1 MDHPINSQE
10 LVATATRASEAPRIY
25 DSKFMESSNYSK
37 LIGCSIHGAIRVEP
51 MALKIINTPEFQ
63 RMRFIKQ
70 LGLCYQVYPAATHT
84 RFEHSIGVYHLA
96 GRVLEKIRQKY
107 PKKEYFIPEL
117 GKQRK
122 LTDKIVECIK
132 IAGLCHDIGHGPFSH
147 IFDDIL
153 LRDMKH
159 PNKEHEV
166 RSCLIVELLCER
178 ELGLKKKYINLIK
191 SVISPQKH
199 NTGVLYQIVANQL
212 NGIDVDKFD
221 YLIRDA
227 KHLGLQIG
235 FDPNRL
241 INEFIIDADNNI
253 AYPKHCSVNV
263 FEMFYGR
270 YMMHKKV
277 YSHKTVKLIESMLSD
292 LFIKVD
298 PIFKISESVKDMK
311 KFCELVDDTIS
322 HYIDIIIEPPKFL
335 KAELTESEHKAIK
348 DAYDIYHRIHCRNL
362 YQQVVELPE
371 DAEIYFEEF
380 LTDFTKI
387 HPEITR
393 NDFDISKT
401 KVGFV
406 SGNKPDP
413 FENIYF
419 YDKKENNSSFRLD
432 KSYISSLINNNIQET
447 HTHLICKKRD
457 LTATVLA
464 AYKNFALQKIKK

>member
-1 MDHPINSQE
+1 
-10 LVATATRASEAPRIY
+10 
-25 DSKFMESSNYSK
+25 MEINYSK

-70 LGLCYQVYPAATHT
+70 LGMCYQVYPAATHT

-96 GRVLEKIRQKY
+96 GRILEKIQQKY
-107 PKKEYFIPEL
+107 PDKEYYILEL
-117 GKQRK
+117 GKTQK
-122 LTDKIVECIK
+122 LTDKIIECIK
-132 IAGLCHDIGHGPFSH
+132 IAALCHDIGHGPFSH

-153 LRDMKH
+153 LKDMDH
-159 PNKEHEV
+159 PNKDHEI
-166 RSCLIVELLCER
+166 RSCLIVEMLCQR
-178 ELGLKKKYINLIK
+178 ELKLELEYINFIK
-191 SVISPQKH
+191 SIISPEKH
-199 NTGVLYQIVANQL
+199 HTGVLYQIVANQL

-277 YSHKTVKLIESMLSD
+277 YSHKTVKLVESMLSD
-292 LFIKVD
+292 LYIKID
-298 PIFKISESVKDMK
+298 PIFKISESVKDMN
-311 KFCELVDDTIS
+311 KFCELVDDTIF
-322 HYIDIIIEPPKFL
+322 HYIDIIMNPPPFL
-335 KAELTESEHKAIK
+335 KTDLTVDQYSAISE
-348 DAYDIYHRIHCRNL
+348 AYKIYHRVHCRNL
-362 YQQVVELPE
+362 YQQVVEINE
-371 DAEIYFEEF
+371 DAEEYFETF
-380 LTDFTKI
+380 LKDFIVKNPNTS
-387 HPEITR
+387 R

-413 FENIYF
+413 FQNIFF

-447 HTHLICKKRD
+447 HTYLICKKRE
-457 LTATVLA
+457 LTAIVQS
-464 AYKNFALQKIKK
+464 AYKNYALARIKI